1 MKGGLPNK
9 VKNIRDN
16 NNSSTHCSIA
26 AFSSPACHG
35 SALLAES
42 LFVCLWACVCC
53 TLRGR
58 KPAGKAV
65 SRPLPCFDVVMLIKK
80 RSFSANTEQTTQFK
94 ILSYSKEWGRKAM
107 CCKGVCVCMCV
118 CACVCG
124 WVGVCVCMF
133 CIYIHP
139 GSEWREDV
147 NCEFLLMF
155 LCFVRLPDKHVG
167 RGKERGRGKSEGD
180 WR

>member
-26 AFSSPACHG
+26 AFSSPACHS

-80 RSFSANTEQTTQFK
+80 RSFSANTEQTTRLK
-94 ILSYSKEWGRKAM
+94 ILSYSKERMRKESNVLQRCACACVYM
-107 CCKGVCVCMCV
+107 CVCVC
-118 CACVCG
+118 
-124 WVGVCVCMF
+124 VCVHVLHLHSSRVGMKRGRDLWISADVFMF
-133 CIYIHP
+133 CSAA
-139 GSEWREDV
+139 G
-147 NCEFLLMF
+147 
-155 LCFVRLPDKHVG
+155 
-167 RGKERGRGKSEGD
+167 
-180 WR
+180 